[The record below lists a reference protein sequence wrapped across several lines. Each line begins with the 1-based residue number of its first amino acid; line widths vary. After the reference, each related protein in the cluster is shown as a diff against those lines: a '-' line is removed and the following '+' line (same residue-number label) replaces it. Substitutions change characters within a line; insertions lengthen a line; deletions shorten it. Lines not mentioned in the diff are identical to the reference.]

1 MGGRLPER
9 QQMVHNRGQ
18 PAQRQGCPW
27 RGCSLLKG
35 GAVRRQEVCRVLRQ
49 GGQEEGRE
57 AEEGTAAEEREACR
71 EDRGGGRWYAQG
83 AQSQGSPRSTSQG
96 HLRPGGVE
104 EILLQQRRGR
114 LYQVVLG
121 ALRCRALLHLA
132 ERLQVQQ

>member
-1 MGGRLPER
+1 MG
-9 QQMVHNRGQ
+9 
-18 PAQRQGCPW
+18 PW

-35 GAVRRQEVCRVLRQ
+35 GAVRRQEVRRVLRQ
-49 GGQEEGRE
+49 GGQEE
-57 AEEGTAAEEREACR
+57 EREACR
-71 EDRGGGRWYAQG
+71 EGRGGGRWNAQG

-114 LYQVVLG
+114 LDQVVLG

-132 ERLQVQQ
+132 ERLQVQQRAHHGLHVL